1 MGRFTAALAG
11 LVLLTAGIA
20 GLLAGS
26 GVLGA
31 GAADGPVLPA
41 WLAGAV
47 ARAPRVPVCLLA
59 GLAALLLMLSG
70 WVLLA
75 RRGTRAATPPAPA
88 FGDLDLTR
96 PPAGRTVVRGPA
108 VVGGLERDLARID
121 GVTAAMVGLS
131 GDRDRPRL
139 RAELAVEPGT
149 EVAKVRADVH
159 TALDRLTATTGLEPV
174 AAEITFRPEG

>member
-1 MGRFTAALAG
+1 MGRVTAALAG
-11 LVLLTAGIA
+11 LVLLAAGVA

-26 GVLGA
+26 GVLGE

-41 WLAGAV
+41 RLAGAV
-47 ARAPRVPVCLLA
+47 AAAPRVPVLLLA
-59 GLAALLLMLSG
+59 GLGALLLVLSG

-75 RRGTRAATPPAPA
+75 RRGTRAAPPPAPA

-96 PPAGRTVVRGPA
+96 PPAGRTMVKGPA

-121 GVTAAMVGLS
+121 GVTGAKVRLS
-131 GDRDRPRL
+131 DGPRL
-139 RAELAVEPGT
+139 RAELAVEPGV